1 VRAEQVVTIRTLVT
15 CQQRRL
21 CWHGICASTH
31 RRKPDFDLV
40 PSVASTTVSLVEG
53 IATLSG
59 MILLS
64 STAAVTVWTVLY
76 AQVFRR
82 SAEAPLS
89 NELLPRTAV
98 LMGLKGTDPYLRDG
112 LRRLMTQNYPD
123 YEVRI
128 VVDSRDDPAWPL
140 VEEAIRDTNA
150 KHVSIIEYRESPE
163 HGIVNCTNSKVVQ
176 ALRGLDDSFE
186 AIAMAD
192 GDVVANENWLTE
204 LISPLA
210 RDPKIGVTTGN
221 RWFIPPRMSAGNLVR
236 HLWNVA
242 TTSIMYHLRMPWGG
256 CYGIRMSAIRDGGL
270 VDKWAK
276 VAALDMHTTSEMKT
290 LGLKVQFVPSL
301 MMVNREESPLPA
313 ATNWIRRQLTW
324 ARLYNPGW
332 WFVVV
337 HTSVAAVAMAVAIVA
352 TTVGAFSGFTE
363 PTLWAAS
370 GLFSYLLGMTALVAL
385 LEVCIR
391 QRLRVSGQTIEPLQL
406 QTLLPVLLAVPL
418 TQFVQLVA
426 TLQATFVKRVAWRG
440 SILEVNGPNDIRV
453 IDNRPTEETTS
464 RTARAA

>member
-1 VRAEQVVTIRTLVT
+1 
-15 CQQRRL
+15 
-21 CWHGICASTH
+21 
-31 RRKPDFDLV
+31 
-40 PSVASTTVSLVEG
+40 VSLAEG

-64 STAAVTVWTVLY
+64 STVAVTLWTVLY
-76 AQVFRR
+76 ARVFRQPTD
-82 SAEAPLS
+82 APLA
-89 NELLPRTAV
+89 NELLPRAAV

-112 LRRLMTQNYPD
+112 LRRLMTQDYPD

-128 VVDSRDDPAWPL
+128 VIDSRDDPAWPL
-140 VEEAIRDTNA
+140 VEAAIRDTNA
-150 KHVSIIEYRESPE
+150 KHVSVIKYQESPE

-192 GDVVANENWLTE
+192 GDVVANENWLRE

-221 RWFIPPRMSAGNLVR
+221 RWFIPPSMSSGNLVR

-270 VDKWAK
+270 IDKWAK
-276 VAALDMHTTSEMKT
+276 VAALDMHTTGEMKS
-290 LGLKVQFVPSL
+290 LGLKVHFVPSL

-337 HTSVAAVAMAVAIVA
+337 HTSVAALAMAVAIVA
-352 TTVGAFSGFTE
+352 TTVGVFFEFTY
-363 PTLWAAS
+363 PVVWAAS
-370 GLFSYLLGMTALVAL
+370 GFTSYLFGMTALVAL
-385 LEVCIR
+385 LEGCIR
-391 QRLRVSGQTIEPLQL
+391 QRLRASGQIIEPFQL
-406 QTLLPVLLAVPL
+406 RTLLPVLLAVPL

-453 IDNRPTEETTS
+453 IDAPSTEEGTN